1 MSAEGITEELVQQ
14 VADDLRDRYGLD
26 DDDIRTLGS
35 RLAGPGNTRSAENL
49 EFAERFTETHHETFQ
64 RLAE

>member
-1 MSAEGITEELVQQ
+1 MQQ

-35 RLAGPGNTRSAENL
+35 RLGLGARSAENL
-49 EFAERFTETHHETFQ
+49 EFAERFTETHRETFQ

>member
-1 MSAEGITEELVQQ
+1 MLSGIRDELVQQ

-35 RLAGPGNTRSAENL
+35 RLADPSGTRSAENV
-49 EFAERFTETHHETFQ
+49 EFAERFTETHRETFQ

>member
-1 MSAEGITEELVQQ
+1 VSARGITDELVQR

-26 DDDIRTLGS
+26 DDDIRALGS
-35 RLAGPGNTRSAENL
+35 RLAGPSGTRSAENL
-49 EFAERFTETHHETFQ
+49 EFAERFTDTHHETFQ